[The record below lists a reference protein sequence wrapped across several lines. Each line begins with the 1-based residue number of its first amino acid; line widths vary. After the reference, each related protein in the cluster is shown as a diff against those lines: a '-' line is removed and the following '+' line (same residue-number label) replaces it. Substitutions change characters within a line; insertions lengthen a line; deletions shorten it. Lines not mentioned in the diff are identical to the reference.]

1 MESLFESSSHDY
13 EQEARRVNNAVF
25 ISKDCEASEESESE
39 DNDACSVV
47 SRMTER
53 TLKAWEG
60 LALEDYNSDSSTS
73 TTVCKLVP
81 RRKEY
86 DPEAYNK
93 WLKAKNEAER
103 KRKEQE
109 QRRKKREETKKR
121 LAEEKRKQE
130 SEEKLK
136 KWMERKEQEKQKR
149 QQQQSA
155 KGRESKQKETKKKWI
170 PNEESE
176 STFKAWQNRVKQQEE
191 ERKLRLVA
199 KQRMEEELKQERQQL
214 SKLFYDEWLKTSSSK
229 PKPVPLNQGIDSLR
243 GSISKMYINPVSW
256 KSNID

>member
-1 MESLFESSSHDY
+1 MESLFESSNRDY
-13 EQEARRVNNAVF
+13 DEDTRRVNNAVF
-25 ISKDCEASEESESE
+25 ISKDREVSEESESE
-39 DNDACSVV
+39 DNDTCSVV

-73 TTVCKLVP
+73 TTVCKLTP

-93 WLKAKNEAER
+93 WLKAKTEAER

-109 QRRKKREETKKR
+109 QRRKKREETKKK

-136 KWMERKEQEKQKR
+136 QWMERKEKEKQR
-149 QQQQSA
+149 
-155 KGRESKQKETKKKWI
+155 KQKESSKSKDAKPSQTKKKWI

-176 STFKAWQNRVKQQEE
+176 STFRAWQNRVKQQEE

-214 SKLFYDEWLKTSSSK
+214 SKLFYDEWLKTSASK